1 VAYVEAMY
9 GRGPLWRAAGRVID
23 LAMILEGTPP
33 RPVPR
38 PRAGHRARDARL
50 LRREGR
56 DAERPCHVARRITP
70 TDHMLAPGGALA
82 AMLSRLPPD
91 RAMLLPVLMTLVDPC
106 RPLNVEAAR
115 NA

>member
-1 VAYVEAMY
+1 MWRRCTAAD
-9 GRGPLWRAAGRVID
+9 PLWRAVGRVID

-33 RPVPR
+33 RPVAAPEGCAIVPATR
-38 PRAGHRARDARL
+38 GYYAVSVGTQDGHVTSLA
-50 LRREGR
+50 
-56 DAERPCHVARRITP
+56 RITP

>member
-1 VAYVEAMY
+1 MSPA
-9 GRGPLWRAAGRVID
+9 
-23 LAMILEGTPP
+23 
-33 RPVPR
+33 
-38 PRAGHRARDARL
+38 H
-50 LRREGR
+50 
-56 DAERPCHVARRITP
+56 RITP

-106 RPLNVEAAR
+106 RPLNVEAAN